1 MGINYVMRM
10 YGGYKGIRGN
20 KAKPKGKISMYIIFS
35 TFSSG
40 TLVNVPIIIS
50 SSSIKISQEKKS
62 SEMPLTLRAFWE
74 IMETS
79 GAFL

>member
-1 MGINYVMRM
+1 MRM

-35 TFSSG
+35 TFSTFSSG
-40 TLVNVPIIIS
+40 TLVNAPIIIS

-74 IMETS
+74 IMEIA
-79 GAFL
+79 GVFL